1 MAADLPP
8 DLRSD
13 MHPEA
18 PDPAALRRR
27 VLLAGAVTLLAFFV
41 LGYTI
46 TAVGAPP
53 WLLLPALLVVLVL
66 VVRPLMAPVLAASR
80 LRRRL
85 AYQAFLEGRGERE

>member
-1 MAADLPP
+1 MAA

-13 MHPEA
+13 MHPDA

-27 VLLAGAVTLLAFFV
+27 LLLAGALTLGSFFV

-53 WLLLPALLVVLVL
+53 WLLLPALLLVLVL